1 MKRVGLVVVGGAA
14 LLLIYRTLRK
24 RLDAAESELATV
36 SKAKD
41 ALAALARAQLDEK
54 ESALATASNICVNQG
69 SADAKGQ
76 MGNNSKYGVS
86 KIEGMTKAFH
96 DMLQCMREWPKVAR
110 GLYEHEGTKSY
121 LLPDRGE
128 TAETYWRKLK
138 GEAPTAEETEL
149 FDRLVAAFKAMNP
162 CHCPSKSA

>member
-1 MKRVGLVVVGGAA
+1 MQRVGLVVVGGAA

-54 ESALATASNICVNQG
+54 E
-69 SADAKGQ
+69 
-76 MGNNSKYGVS
+76 
-86 KIEGMTKAFH
+86 
-96 DMLQCMREWPKVAR
+96 
-110 GLYEHEGTKSY
+110 